1 MNSPLLKLDLSD
13 LGNLFRAEPGGMED
27 QELLALDYVLHQ
39 AWLQLRGGGPVTF
52 GEQPLGSDDLV
63 DLHAQAKAEMAD
75 RGFQHPTNDELD
87 QQTAPLLREMEDE
100 GLFKLLDDDDEPEEI
115 EKGSPFSVFG
125 RFTGRVFRGVL
136 KALPEH
142 KVYVEPFCGPAQFLH
157 SKEPSEMEVIA
168 DKDPAIVSL
177 HKTIRDLTE
186 ADFKRLA
193 GYQWGKLG
201 KEAFKELAGKR
212 SSDPVRELWRVIVL
226 KRNSIGGGVDF
237 SKRSHYRNE
246 PIPEFGSRALARLR
260 KANERLRNVK
270 IRQADF
276 EKTMRELDGQ
286 DTFFIID
293 PPYFERDEYYGV
305 GFTKEDLKRLCR
317 TLKSLKGKFIL
328 LHTPAEGVDLEK
340 ELSDFHC
347 HRFRWQTPMAH
358 MSRDGGLDVEKRKL
372 LAFWNFGAPD
382 LVKSL
387 EPIEKGLFFSAMGG
401 LKPYRSKILPLPAH
415 KTYVEAFCGC
425 GEMVW
430 EKEPSETE
438 VMADIDPEI
447 VFLHRF
453 CKRMSQADIDR
464 LSRKNWTGEKERYE
478 RLKKSEP
485 LDAVDRFHRAI
496 YLRTFARQTTA
507 WNKDTFRTPDAGRCY
522 NFGRILKAKERLKKV
537 RIERGDWWDTIQKYD
552 SKDTLFFLDPPYEGC
567 EKYYPHGVVDY
578 ADMARRLKT
587 IKGKFVFVVK
597 LRPATL
603 AHFKDFD
610 IQRFFWRNRF
620 SQISDHVRT
629 KSIAYVIRNFRQT
642 VSKAA
647 EEAAEP
653 PTEEPDPVYNV
664 VPPADRTYRY
674 VIQAHWRGRSLHHD
688 LRIETADKESLIG
701 WTLASQIEGVV
712 DAPVETLEAA
722 REWSRSG
729 KASRID
735 FKSGRFDGQIPA
747 FPKEVHP
754 HLWLEAEGVTPPYP
768 APGSTPQFRGVF
780 LIEDRGEIEYG
791 EQRPDMHEYFL
802 RGKLMGRLVFR
813 RLPESGAWMASMI
826 KHADFT

>member
-1 MNSPLLKLDLSD
+1 MNAPLLKLDLSE
-13 LGNLFRAEPGGMED
+13 LGGLFRDDLSEMDD
-27 QELLALDYVLHQ
+27 QELLSFDYVLHQ
-39 AWLQLRGGGPVTF
+39 AWRHLSGGGRVHF
-52 GEQPLGSDDLV
+52 GEEPWGSDDLIE
-63 DLHAQAKAEMAD
+63 LHAQAKAEMAD
-75 RGFQHPTNDELD
+75 RGFQHPANDELD
-87 QQTAPLLREMEDE
+87 QRTEPLLREMAKD
-100 GLFKLLDDDDEPEEI
+100 GLLDLWGEGEDADEF

-136 KALPEH
+136 NAMPGH
-142 KVYVEPFCGPAQFLH
+142 KVYAEPFCGPAQFLH
-157 SKEPSEMEVIA
+157 SKEPSETEVIA

-193 GYQWGKLG
+193 GFRWGKLG

-237 SKRSHYRNE
+237 SKKSHYRNE

-276 EKTMRELDGQ
+276 EKTMRELDGK

-305 GFTKEDLKRLCR
+305 GFTKEDLKRLCQ
-317 TLKSLKGKFIL
+317 TLKSIKGKFIL

-358 MSRDGGLDVEKRKL
+358 MSRDGGLDVERRKL
-372 LAFWNFGAPD
+372 LAFWNFGASD

-387 EPIEKGLFFSAMGG
+387 EPIEKGLYFSAMGG

-447 VFLHRF
+447 IFLHRF
-453 CKRMSQADIDR
+453 CKRMPQTDIDR

-507 WNKDTFRTPDAGRCY
+507 WNKDTFRTPDVGRCY

-578 ADMARRLKT
+578 ADMAKRLKG

-603 AHFKDFD
+603 THFKDFD

-620 SQISDHVRT
+620 SQISDYVRT

-647 EEAAEP
+647 EGEPEPAA
-653 PTEEPDPVYNV
+653 TEEPDPVYNV
-664 VPPADRTYRY
+664 NPPEDRAYRY

-688 LRIETADKESLIG
+688 LRIETADKDSLIG
-701 WTLASQIEGVV
+701 WTLASQVEGVV
-712 DAPVETLEAA
+712 DAPVENLDAA

-729 KASRID
+729 KAYKID
-735 FKSGRFDGQIPA
+735 FKSGRFEGRIPA
-747 FPKEVHP
+747 FPKAVHP
-754 HLWLEAEGVTPPYP
+754 HLWMEAEGVTPPYP
-768 APGSTPQFRGVF
+768 APGSTPQYRGVL
-780 LIEDRGEIEYG
+780 LIEDKGEVKYG
-791 EQRPDMHEYFL
+791 KQAPDRHEYFL
-802 RGKLMGRLVFR
+802 HGNIKGRLVLWR
-813 RLPESGAWMASMI
+813 SPGYSVWVTSMVRS
-826 KHADFT
+826 